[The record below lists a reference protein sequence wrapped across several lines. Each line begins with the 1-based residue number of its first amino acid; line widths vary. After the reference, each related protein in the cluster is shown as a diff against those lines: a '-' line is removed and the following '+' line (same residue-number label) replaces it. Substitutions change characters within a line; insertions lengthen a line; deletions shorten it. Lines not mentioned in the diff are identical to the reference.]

1 MEKFNQIKYIQEYKK
16 ENYKRIALEVKSVLK
31 EQFQKAVSENG
42 ETMNN
47 VLTKFMEQY
56 IKDNQK

>member
-1 MEKFNQIKYIQEYKK
+1 MEKFDQIKYIQKYNKQ
-16 ENYKRIALEVKSVLK
+16 NYKRIALEVKPELK
-31 EQFQKAVSENG
+31 EQFQKTVAQNND
-42 ETMNN
+42 TMNN